1 MKKIVLATAFALTA
15 TIANIVPAQ
24 AQSPG
29 MPPPDDDR
37 RGPPHHMQRPPPPPP
52 HCKVR
57 KVVRWHHGE
66 KIVKRVRVC
75 R

>member
-1 MKKIVLATAFALTA
+1 MKKIVLATAFALT
-15 TIANIVPAQ
+15 TIIANIVPAQ
-24 AQSPG
+24 AQSPR

>member
-1 MKKIVLATAFALTA
+1 MKKIFLASVFAVA
-15 TIANIVPAQ
+15 AMAGSIIPAY
-24 AQSPG
+24 AQSG
-29 MPPPDDDR
+29 MMPPPDER
-37 RGPPHHMQRPPPPPP
+37 RGPPPRHMHRPPPPPP